1 VGLGDRRR
9 RAMRW
14 RRVGWPYA
22 DRLREPDWEALLLW
36 LATRLG
42 VIVLGT
48 VGAAM
53 LFQDQRLPPFL
64 DRLRRWDAEH
74 LIEIARFGYGGDP
87 AQPPDA
93 GLPAFF
99 PGQPLALRAVH
110 VIVPD
115 WVLAGVLISL
125 VAGGVAMVAL
135 SRLGELAGPPGTGR
149 WAVLALLLC
158 PTSVFL
164 FAGYSEALFLAF
176 AIPAWLAARQG
187 RWRLACLLAAGASC
201 VRITGLFLG
210 CALIVEYVAAGR
222 RRVAQAA
229 AVAATAG
236 ARRPLRVGSAPGGA
250 QAVPEGEAEPGAAG
264 EPRAA
269 AGAWWR
275 RAGGGPGWLL
285 VPFVPLVLYSAYQYL
300 RTGDLLAWKHAQEAG
315 WGRTL
320 VWPWESFLTTW
331 EQATADGRFAWAF
344 RMEIAGAVVGVAVL
358 VWLLV
363 LRRWSDVVYVGLQLA
378 ALLCS
383 AYYLSI
389 PRSML
394 LWWPVWIAVGQVAAR
409 RPWVMAVYGAVA
421 APLMV
426 LNTLAFLQGAW
437 AG

>member
-1 VGLGDRRR
+1 VPRRWLG
-9 RAMRW
+9 RW
-14 RRVGWPYA
+14 RAGP
-22 DRLREPDWEALLLW
+22 LREPDWEALLLW

-48 VGAAM
+48 VGAGI
-53 LFQDQRLPPFL
+53 LFQDRPLEPFL

-74 LIEIARFGYGGDP
+74 LITIARYGYAGDP
-87 AQPPDA
+87 AEPPDA

-99 PGQPLALRAVH
+99 PGQPLALRMVH
-110 VIVPD
+110 MIVPD

-125 VAGGVAMVAL
+125 VAGGLAMVAL

-222 RRVAQAA
+222 RDAADAA
-229 AVAATAG
+229 AARAG
-236 ARRPLRVGSAPGGA
+236 VRPVLRVGAGPGGPPA
-250 QAVPEGEAEPGAAG
+250 AAAG

-269 AGAWWR
+269 GARRRDAWWR
-275 RAGGGPGWLL
+275 RPGGGPAWLA

-344 RMEIAGAVVGVAVL
+344 RMEIAGALVGVAAL

-394 LWWPVWIAVGQVAAR
+394 LWWPVWIAVGQVVAR
-409 RPWVMAVYGAVA
+409 RPWGMAGYGAGA